1 MQRTSVIPPTPT
13 IETLIQPDDDSNESA
28 VWIVFR
34 KMLFFTLLMTT
45 APLASFFIVKDY
57 VFEGIFHISS
67 RYSYTY
73 SAIVAVI
80 VVHIVL
86 ITFLFVAFREEIPSK
101 TKSIETGQ
109 KELTGKKD

>member
-1 MQRTSVIPPTPT
+1 MHRTSVTSSPVLT
-13 IETLIQPDDDSNESA
+13 ESLIQPDDYVGDSP

-34 KMLFFTLLMTT
+34 KMLFFIILMAV
-45 APLASFFIVKDY
+45 APLASFFIAKDY

-86 ITFLFVAFREEIPSK
+86 ITFLFVAFREEIP
-101 TKSIETGQ
+101 TKKKPLETN
-109 KELTGKKD
+109 KNLTGKMD